1 MGWIPWNLPVSQ
13 RISSNSQGVGFPNF
27 SHFFPANLHCFLP
40 KLRCVPLNITC
51 FSPNASSF
59 SYNFP
64 SRKTHHIS
72 YIYMFPIFQRK
83 LYFFPL
89 NPILFLR
96 AVPRP
101 GEATLEDLL
110 MEVKAMIP
118 ELRLPCLKSGEAWL
132 GKDDGK
138 INGNRWVT
146 IT

>member
-27 SHFFPANLHCFLP
+27 SHFPSKSSLFSTKIKMCSTKHHMFFSQRFIIFLQFPIQKNTP
-40 KLRCVPLNITC
+40 YI
-51 FSPNASSF
+51 
-59 SYNFP
+59 
-64 SRKTHHIS
+64 I